1 MITVLTVDAV
11 AGIDREKALGI
22 GEKSFGDKANYACA
36 PYKNT
41 IEALVDFFDRFEAAA
56 TENESGS
63 GDGRGGDG
71 RGGDGRG
78 GDGRGVVTYPL
89 ELVSGR
95 RDVDALTTK
104 LARAFLNKSG
114 ARFEHTAMVIGGNPH
129 DAFEDDISTGRRID
143 GTLEEAIARAA
154 VLNDP
159 TTFERIAKAAFPG
172 SLSFRLV
179 TRGIV

>member
-22 GEKSFGDKANYACA
+22 GEKTFGDKANYACA

-56 TENESGS
+56 TGTSGNNTS
-63 GDGRGGDG
+63 GGGGDDGRSGGGD
-71 RGGDGRG
+71 DGRS
-78 GDGRGVVTYPL
+78 VITYPL
-89 ELVSGR
+89 ELVYGR

-114 ARFEHTAMVIGGNPH
+114 ARFEHTAMAIGGNPH
-129 DAFEDDISTGRRID
+129 DAFEDDISTGRRVD

-159 TTFERIAKAAFPG
+159 ARFERIAKGAFPG

-179 TRGIV
+179 TGGIV

>member
-63 GDGRGGDG
+63 
-71 RGGDGRG
+71 GDGRG